1 MRSCVLVVLA
11 TAVASRGPP
20 HTPAHNVA
28 PMPSIPAAAS
38 VATVHRTSPSASG
51 HDDSETPSGHGA
63 SHIGPLSPD
72 VTPPVSYSRFYVG
85 TRASI
90 PGVSIM
96 SESLTPILRWGFSVE
111 KGGGIFGRGAAP
123 ASAAQTGYRVQV
135 WGRDTKDSAAYDSG
149 LVQSSDA
156 TFSLPENFLFPARR
170 YEWRVM
176 VEFSTETWVGEER
189 EEVKEVIGSGPSRT
203 SGSGSREGGVG
214 GVGGVGEA
222 EGGRTGGEEEKAKAE
237 KTLQVKMTPF
247 QAPWSMNQ
255 TFFTAADEDSPWT
268 AIPIWGPP
276 LPAAGTY
283 PHFVYLRS
291 RLVPTMAERLKVVA
305 SALVY
310 ITANPPTSNVK
321 KGVKMANQP
330 KILAGYV
337 CRKGRVVLRCVV
349 LRWAMRCSVQKG
361 ACCVVLRCVAL
372 CCVRWAMRC
381 SVLYSIIGMSTWI
394 VWQVG
399 VVAAAAVAVWQWQCG
414 SGRETHT

>member
-38 VATVHRTSPSASG
+38 VATVHRTSPSATG
-51 HDDSETPSGHGA
+51 HDSETPSGHGA

-189 EEVKEVIGSGPSRT
+189 EEVIGSGPSRT
-203 SGSGSREGGVG
+203 SGSGSREG

-268 AIPIWGPP
+268 AIPIWAPP

-337 CRKGRVVLRCVV
+337 CRKGRVVLRCVAILAGYV
-349 LRWAMRCSVQKG
+349 CRKG
-361 ACCVVLRCVAL
+361 RVVLRCVVL
-372 CCVRWAMRC
+372 CWAMRC

-399 VVAAAAVAVWQWQCG
+399 VAAAVAVWQWQCG
-414 SGRETHT
+414 GGRETHT

>member
-176 VEFSTETWVGEER
+176 VEFSTETWVGEEG
-189 EEVKEVIGSGPSRT
+189 EEVIGSGPSRT

-214 GVGGVGEA
+214 GVGEA

-237 KTLQVKMTPF
+237 TTLQVKMTPF

-268 AIPIWGPP
+268 AIPIWAPP

-349 LRWAMRCSVQKG
+349 LCWAMRCSVQKG
-361 ACCVVLRCVAL
+361 ACCVAVCCDPCRVRVQKGACCVALCCVVLGDAVQCAERACCVAL

-381 SVLYSIIGMSTWI
+381 SVLYSIIGMST
-394 VWQVG
+394 
-399 VVAAAAVAVWQWQCG
+399 
-414 SGRETHT
+414 